1 MKKRKRHAAKVPK
14 LSNPLASKTR
24 YPPEAR
30 SLFQAS
36 LVASRRATIVMP
48 LIAPPVANEPGP
60 AIHSSASNSSV
71 SGAAHSTVASGTA
84 AQVALSVV
92 ILNWNARDY
101 LMAALQ
107 SIVGQSWRCAIE
119 VIVVD
124 NASNLDD
131 SVEMVRRDFPQV
143 RLIAQPVNVGF
154 SAGNNIGLRAARGR
168 YIFFLNPD
176 TVVHP
181 GALDAL
187 ANWMEA
193 HPRAGVCGPKLLN
206 PDGTLQKSC
215 RAFPSFGAGLF
226 RSTFLGRLFPNNRW
240 TRSYLMEDFGHDRE
254 ASVDWL
260 SGAALCAR
268 REALQEVGVWDENFF
283 MYCEDVDLCYRMK
296 AAGWDRVYLPQAV
309 VTHRIGGSSDYAQ
322 GKAIRRHH
330 ASMLR
335 FYLKHHARGPQMLL
349 VPFAVLGIGLRALA
363 AIAKLYW
370 KYWKGGVPH
379 RPRG

>member
-1 MKKRKRHAAKVPK
+1 
-14 LSNPLASKTR
+14 
-24 YPPEAR
+24 
-30 SLFQAS
+30 
-36 LVASRRATIVMP
+36 MP
-48 LIAPPVANEPGP
+48 LIAPPVNVPPVINGPGP
-60 AIHSSASNSSV
+60 ATQPSISNNGV
-71 SGAAHSTVASGTA
+71 LDGTAASGTA

-101 LMAALQ
+101 LVEALQ
-107 SIVGQSWRCAIE
+107 SIVGQSWRCAVE

-131 SVEMVRRDFPQV
+131 SVEMVRRDFPQAQ
-143 RLIAQPVNVGF
+143 LIAQPVNVGF

-168 YIFFLNPD
+168 HIFFLNPD
-176 TVVHP
+176 TVVHE
-181 GALDAL
+181 GALDVL
-187 ANWMEA
+187 AEWMDA

-240 TRSYLMEDFGHDRE
+240 TRSYLMEDFSHDRE

-268 REALQEVGVWDENFF
+268 REALEEVGVWDEDFF

-296 AAGWDRVYLPQAV
+296 AAGWDRVYVPQAV

-335 FYLKHHARGPQMLL
+335 FYLKHHARGPGLLL
-349 VPFAVLGIGLRALA
+349 VPLAVLGIGLRALA
-363 AIAKLYW
+363 AVAKLYW